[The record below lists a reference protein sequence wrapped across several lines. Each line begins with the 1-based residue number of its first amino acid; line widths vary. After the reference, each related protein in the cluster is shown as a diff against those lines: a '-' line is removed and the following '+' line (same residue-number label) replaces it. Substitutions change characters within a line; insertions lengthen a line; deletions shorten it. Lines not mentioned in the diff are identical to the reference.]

1 MKTLNARE
9 ILRYGRHF
17 SLPEVGLAGQ
27 EKLKRA
33 SVLLIGA
40 GGLGSP
46 LALYLT
52 AAGVGRIGLVDFD
65 VVDETNLQRQ
75 ILHDSAMVGVSK
87 LKSAEQ
93 RLRGLNPFVEL
104 ELHEVHL
111 AADNALALFKDYDV
125 IADGSDNFPT
135 RYLVNDVAF
144 LAGRPLV
151 YGAISGFAGQVSVFN
166 YQGGPCYRCLFPE
179 MPPAGSVRSCAE
191 AGVLGV
197 LPGVIGALQAVEV
210 IKILLDIGKPA
221 SGRLFLYDALNLS
234 FDTLEIG
241 KAPQCALCG
250 GNPTIHRPT
259 DYEYHCETD
268 ARQGKDIEEIGV
280 EACHE
285 SFSSMVLIDTR
296 EPFEREICYIEG
308 SIHLPT
314 DRIVRELSANP
325 RLLDKK
331 DRIVVYCKYGV
342 GSLDAA
348 GILLDMGFENV
359 RSLKGGMLEWI
370 ERIDPMKTRY

>member
-17 SLPEVGLAGQ
+17 SLPEVGLSGQ
-27 EKLKRA
+27 EKLKRS

-46 LALYLT
+46 LALYLA

-65 VVDETNLQRQ
+65 VVDESNLQRQ
-75 ILHDSAMVGVSK
+75 ILHDSSMVGVSK

-104 ELHEVHL
+104 EPHEIHL
-111 AADNALALFKDYDV
+111 NADNALALFKDYDV
-125 IADGSDNFPT
+125 VADGSDNFPT
-135 RYLVNDVAF
+135 RYLVNDAAF
-144 LAGRPLV
+144 LTGRPLV

-166 YQGGPCYRCLFPE
+166 HQSGPCYRCLFPE

-197 LPGVIGALQAVEV
+197 LPGVIGALQATEV
-210 IKILLDIGKPA
+210 IKILLSIGKSA

-234 FDTLEIG
+234 FDALEIA
-241 KAPQCALCG
+241 KDPHCSLCG
-250 GNPTIHRPT
+250 ENPTIHGLT

-268 ARQGKDIEEIGV
+268 APEGEGIEEISV

-285 SFSSMVLIDTR
+285 SLASIALIDVR
-296 EPFEREICYIEG
+296 EAFEREICHIEG
-308 SIHLPT
+308 SIHIPT
-314 DRIVRELSANP
+314 DKLVRELSANP
-325 RLLDKK
+325 GLLRKT

-348 GILLDMGFENV
+348 RILLDMGFTEV
-359 RSLKGGMLEWI
+359 KSLRGGMLEWI
-370 ERIDPMKTRY
+370 ERIDPAKMRY